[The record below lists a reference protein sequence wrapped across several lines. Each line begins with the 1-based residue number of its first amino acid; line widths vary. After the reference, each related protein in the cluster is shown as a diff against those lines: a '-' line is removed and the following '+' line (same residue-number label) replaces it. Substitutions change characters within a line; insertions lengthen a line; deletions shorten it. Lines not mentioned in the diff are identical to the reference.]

1 MQEADS
7 SSAHE
12 SRQQLPNMGP
22 DSRPQLQM
30 MQNGQP
36 VNVQLINQNQQ
47 AQYMQAVQMQ
57 QRGLKMSSRE
67 RQKMLALQN
76 QNKLSAYGAGVG
88 MSGKR
93 ASMPGVRHN

>member
-1 MQEADS
+1 MS
-7 SSAHE
+7 
-12 SRQQLPNMGP
+12 P

-30 MQNGQP
+30 MQPNGQP

-67 RQKMLALQN
+67 RQKMLAI
-76 QNKLSAYGAGVG
+76 
-88 MSGKR
+88 
-93 ASMPGVRHN
+93 

>member
-12 SRQQLPNMGP
+12 SLQKLPNMSP

-30 MQNGQP
+30 MQPNGQP

-67 RQKMLALQN
+67 RQKMLAI
-76 QNKLSAYGAGVG
+76 
-88 MSGKR
+88 
-93 ASMPGVRHN
+93 